1 MKVFIAIIGC
11 LVLLIN
17 KSYSQDNET
26 DFRTK
31 FSFGVKG
38 GINKSNVYD
47 TEGEIFRAD
56 AKYGMMGG
64 VFFAIPFGT
73 YLGIQPEVLLS
84 QKGFKATGRLLG
96 SDYEISRTTN
106 FIAVPLLVAFK
117 PSEFF
122 TIVLGPQYSY
132 LYSQKDVLKAGNN
145 TVEHTQVFANDNIR
159 KNILSAVVGLDITM
173 KHFVLGGR
181 AGWDLQRNIGSSNST
196 TPRYKNAWLQAS
208 IGYRFYTKD

>member
-1 MKVFIAIIGC
+1 MKYLIYIIVC
-11 LVLLIN
+11 IVLITN
-17 KSYSQDNET
+17 NAYSQSNET
-26 DFRTK
+26 DFREK
-31 FSFGVKG
+31 FVFGVKA

-47 TEGEIFRAD
+47 SEGEEFRAE

-64 VFFAIPFGT
+64 LFFAIPFSK
-73 YLGIQPEVLLS
+73 YLGIQPEVLIS

-96 SDYEISRTTN
+96 TTYEIARTSN
-106 FIAVPLLVAFK
+106 FIAVPLLLAIK

-132 LYSQKDVLKAGNN
+132 LYSQKDVFKAGAN
-145 TVEHTQVFANDNIR
+145 TVEHTQVFERDDIR
-159 KNILSAVVGLDITM
+159 KNTISAVAGIDITM

-181 AGWDLQRNIGSSNST
+181 AGWDVQKNIGSSNST

-208 IGYRFYTKD
+208 IGYRFYTND